1 VHFHSAD
8 GEWETAS
15 PAIDPLVPRQR
26 LRREPDVLTAYWA
39 AKGGAGATV
48 LAAAHALVAAS
59 RRATVAVDL
68 DGDLARALG
77 VHPPTDAGV
86 AEWLA
91 AGADV
96 PADALDR
103 LLVPAGDDLWLLP
116 RGTGPLQPARAGVL
130 GRLLADSPRD
140 VVVDAGTRP
149 GPAARAV
156 VREAERS
163 VLVTRACYLALQRLP
178 EIELAPTEVALVL
191 EEARA
196 LGPTDVAAVA
206 GVPVRTH
213 VAVDPGI
220 ARAVDAGL
228 LCARLPRKLARA
240 VSGAQR

>member
-1 VHFHSAD
+1 MRCRASACE
-8 GEWETAS
+8 GS
-15 PAIDPLVPRQR
+15 H
-26 LRREPDVLTAYWA
+26 VLTAYWA

-48 LAAAHALVAAS
+48 LAAAHAVVASS
-59 RRATVAVDL
+59 RRAPVAVDL

-77 VHPPTDAGV
+77 IHPPADAGV
-86 AEWLA
+86 AEWLC

-103 LLVPAGDDLWLLP
+103 LLVAAGDDLWLLP
-116 RGTGPLQPARAGVL
+116 RGTGPLQPDRAGVL
-130 GRLLADSPRD
+130 GRLLAESPRD

-156 VREAERS
+156 VREADRS
-163 VLVTRACYLALQRLP
+163 VLVTRACYLAMQRLH
-178 EIELAPTEVALVL
+178 EVDLAPTEVALVR
-191 EEARA
+191 EQERA

-228 LCARLPRKLARA
+228 LSARLPRKLARA
-240 VSGAQR
+240 VAGVRR

>member
-1 VHFHSAD
+1 MRSPRASACE
-8 GEWETAS
+8 GS
-15 PAIDPLVPRQR
+15 
-26 LRREPDVLTAYWA
+26 DVLTAYWA

-48 LAAAHALVAAS
+48 LAAAHAVVAAT
-59 RRATVAVDL
+59 RRAPVAVEL

-77 VHPPTDAGV
+77 VQPPTEAGV

-91 AGADV
+91 AGAEV

-103 LLVPAGDDLWLLP
+103 LLVPAGDDLWVLP
-116 RGTGPLQPARAGVL
+116 RGAGPLQPARAGLL

-149 GPAARAV
+149 GAAARAV
-156 VREAERS
+156 VREADRS
-163 VLVTRACYLALQRLP
+163 VLVTRACYLALRRLP
-178 EIELAPTEVALVL
+178 EIDLAPTEVALVR

-196 LGPTDVAAVA
+196 LGPADVAAVT

-213 VAVDPGI
+213 VGVEPGI

-228 LCARLPRKLARA
+228 LRSRIPRKLARA
-240 VSGAQR
+240 VGGDQR